1 MTRPT
6 ALGPWSESDLYEPLL
21 QWLVARRQLNDE
33 SVLAIE
39 LPWHGRRVDVA
50 IASKSGATSAFE
62 LKLRHNRRAL
72 EQSYLNTV
80 TFDRSYLVTATTL
93 GAENLGRAATM
104 GVGVVVC
111 SLRLRQ
117 LRLIIPP
124 RVGGIDP
131 RVRTRLRQQIVRRRA
146 GQHVS

>member
-1 MTRPT
+1 MTRR
-6 ALGPWSESDLYEPLL
+6 AAVRMWSESDLYEPLL

-33 SVLAIE
+33 SVLATE
-39 LPWHGRRVDVA
+39 LPWHGRRIDVA
-50 IASKSGATSAFE
+50 LASKSGATSAFE
-62 LKLRHNRRAL
+62 LKLSHNRRAL

-93 GAENLGRAATM
+93 GAENLSRAAAM

-111 SLRLRQ
+111 SLPVGQVRLVV
-117 LRLIIPP
+117 PP
-124 RVGGIDP
+124 RVGGVDP
-131 RVRTRLRQQIVRRRA
+131 RVRTRLRQQIARRRV